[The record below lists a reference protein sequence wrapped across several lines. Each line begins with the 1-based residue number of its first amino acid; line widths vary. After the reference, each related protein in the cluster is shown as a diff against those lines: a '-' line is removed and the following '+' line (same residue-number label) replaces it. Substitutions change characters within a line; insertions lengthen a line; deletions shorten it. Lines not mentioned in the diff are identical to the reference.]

1 MELGTNEVIL
11 TARGQSSGVATETI
25 DAVITGKTEDAV
37 RFDPFRF
44 TEGLTATN
52 SPWVK
57 LSFINKS
64 KPVLLTAAKEAGK
77 DIEDGYKYWL
87 MPKLYN

>member
-1 MELGTNEVIL
+1 
-11 TARGQSSGVATETI
+11 
-25 DAVITGKTEDAV
+25 
-37 RFDPFRF
+37 
-44 TEGLTATN
+44 
-52 SPWVK
+52 VK